1 MKRFIL
7 EQSDDEF
14 YTSHS
19 GLALA
24 GLCINRYSE
33 LSWVAGRKMK
43 KNTHLIS
50 HSDLLRSYL
59 GLLCLGKSDYEAVTE
74 KRDDDHFKSALG
86 IITNVPS
93 VERLRQR
100 LDEHAQEY
108 LTVAHKCSVT
118 LLKKGKAHL
127 TALDTGH
134 IPLDADVFPMDNSR
148 APKKKMSAV
157 HIRAMTVMPPLLH
170 ILAWKDGV
178 SKLSSV
184 PAVNTAG
191 KDLFPSW
198 GVSSQKPE
206 PLPGKNCWFALTL
219 PTMP

>member
-118 LLKKGKAHL
+118 LLKKGKHTLRHL
-127 TALDTGH
+127 IQAIFPLMPMCFPWITLGH
-134 IPLDADVFPMDNSR
+134 
-148 APKKKMSAV
+148 
-157 HIRAMTVMPPLLH
+157 
-170 ILAWKDGV
+170 
-178 SKLSSV
+178 
-184 PAVNTAG
+184 
-191 KDLFPSW
+191 
-198 GVSSQKPE
+198 QKRKCQPYI
-206 PLPGKNCWFALTL
+206 
-219 PTMP
+219 